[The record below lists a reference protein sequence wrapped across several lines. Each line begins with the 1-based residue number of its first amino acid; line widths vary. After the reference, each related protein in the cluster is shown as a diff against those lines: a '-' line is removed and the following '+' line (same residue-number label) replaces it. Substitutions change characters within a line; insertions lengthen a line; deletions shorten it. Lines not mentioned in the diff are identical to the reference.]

1 MARRFSDS
9 STERRR
15 KSQPHHHKETFPP
28 FIFIHSTEVEEE
40 DAVLR
45 IHTMKSTFSL
55 SFFRRLVTQIEQLER
70 EKKRNS
76 SSFSEGFD
84 LGVRERT
91 RESSTVPLE
100 ILRSIPLIARPHFD
114 LFVLG

>member
-1 MARRFSDS
+1 MS
-9 STERRR
+9 
-15 KSQPHHHKETFPP
+15 FPP
-28 FIFIHSTEVEEE
+28 FIFIHSAEVEE
-40 DAVLR
+40 DAGPR
-45 IHTMKSTFSL
+45 THNEIN
-55 SFFRRLVTQIEQLER
+55 FFPFLGRLVTQIEQLER

-76 SSFSEGFD
+76 FSFSEGFD

-91 RESSTVPLE
+91 MESSTVPLE